1 MEVVNK
7 NNMGNILKKYG
18 LIIAVVATAILLVI
32 MRLAGTDRFKQGA
45 GKLATPSINMS
56 NIVTPES
63 IKSLKGHI
71 LVIGLDDTK
80 LNVAEL
86 VNNEVMIK
94 PESLLL
100 KENLSLIRK
109 NKGPVLILSTDR
121 SIAARVWMVLNQMG
135 VEKIFI
141 FAENMDDEVL
151 KYKFRPDTT
160 ARPESEN

>member
-7 NNMGNILKKYG
+7 DIMGNILKKYG

-32 MRLAGTDRFKQGA
+32 LRSAGTDRFKQGA
-45 GKLATPSINMS
+45 GKLAIPSINMS

-63 IKSLKGHI
+63 IKTLKGNI
-71 LVIGLDDTK
+71 LVIGLDDPKQNIT
-80 LNVAEL
+80 EL
-86 VNNEVMIK
+86 VNKEISIK

-109 NKGPVLILSTDR
+109 NKGPVLLLSADR

-135 VEKIFI
+135 IENIFI
-141 FAENMDDEVL
+141 FADTSDDEVL

-160 ARPESEN
+160 VRPESEN